1 MILGGEF
8 GALVSLLAVGLL
20 ELVNSKSGH
29 RTEGSAGSMGSI
41 LLFECETCQQN
52 GFQDRYFVS
61 KNFHKKTASMIP
73 IVDNVFGNF
82 PKYSNPLNVKPKT
95 CSLPTEFVKPLGGQL
110 F

>member
-1 MILGGEF
+1 MMLAQAVDPDDF
-8 GALVSLLAVGLL
+8 GWRVWGPCIASCSGLL

-61 KNFHKKTASMIP
+61 KNFHKKTAS
-73 IVDNVFGNF
+73 
-82 PKYSNPLNVKPKT
+82 
-95 CSLPTEFVKPLGGQL
+95 
-110 F
+110 